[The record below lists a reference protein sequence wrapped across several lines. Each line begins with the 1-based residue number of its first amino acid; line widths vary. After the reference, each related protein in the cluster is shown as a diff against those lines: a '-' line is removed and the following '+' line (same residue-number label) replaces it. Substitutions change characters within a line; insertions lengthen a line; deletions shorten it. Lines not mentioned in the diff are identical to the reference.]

1 MNFNKYVTILKEKL
15 SNGIGFPF
23 SDILTETI
31 IQQALKDE
39 QMKYRERLYTP
50 MITLWTWIYQVLNK
64 DKSCKN
70 AVSLI
75 ISYITGHDWYMKKKH
90 LQPTLVL
97 TVKLENVSKK
107 DSSCVY

>member
-15 SNGIGFPF
+15 SNGIGFPL

-50 MITLWTWIYQVLNK
+50 TITLWTWICQVLNK

-75 ISYITGHDWYMKKKH
+75 ISSVSHIFKAIRYLELESKTRFPAST
-90 LQPTLVL
+90 PTPLSTL
-97 TVKLENVSKK
+97 
-107 DSSCVY
+107 

>member
-15 SNGIGFPF
+15 SNSIGFPL

-50 MITLWTWIYQVLNK
+50 MITLVCVGAFQ
-64 DKSCKN
+64 
-70 AVSLI
+70 SLTKAI
-75 ISYITGHDWYMKKKH
+75 IVTTGA
-90 LQPTLVL
+90 
-97 TVKLENVSKK
+97 
-107 DSSCVY
+107 